1 MEVTRTSL
9 RAARDDSPIPKQV
22 SQRQKAVK
30 QIGRY
35 GENISRTETSGIK
48 APTIAAKKVEN
59 ITFFDIPEF
68 NLN

>member
-9 RAARDDSPIPKQV
+9 RAARDDQSIPEQI

-35 GENISRTETSGIK
+35 AENLERSRDTPQTELQQLLQRK
-48 APTIAAKKVEN
+48 
-59 ITFFDIPEF
+59 
-68 NLN
+68 